1 MKRVLFIGIL
11 CALGGWLLAGFVVP
25 SDVQAAGTL
34 IVGRGADANSLD
46 PPESQ
51 SFEAILSGDWS
62 FDGLVRFDGN
72 SHKIVPA
79 LAESWSRSPDG
90 LTWTFKLRKGVK
102 FHDGT
107 PVNADAVVFSFERQR
122 DKTHPYYSKFFAR
135 WEAKFGQIKETRKA
149 DDSTVYGTS

>member
-79 LAESWSRSPDG
+79 LAESWSMSPDG

-107 PVNADAVVFSFERQR
+107 TLDAEAVKYNFDRLLDEKKPVKRRA
-122 DKTHPYYSKFFAR
+122 FFA
-135 WEAKFGQIKETRKA
+135 ADIKGVRVVDAYTIQL
-149 DDSTVYGTS
+149 TT